1 MTLRELLRVCDYS
14 AVLMLFGADADAA
27 ESLRQGRR
35 PERGVVPL
43 YRGAIGYAILD
54 DALEEYIDRRV
65 LRFGAGFARGVPE
78 LVVYQ
83 RLIQTR
89 EEVTIKDGCA
99 DVFGEPGTAE
109 AV

>member
-1 MTLRELLRVCDYS
+1 MTLRDLLRVCDYS
-14 AVLMLFGADADAA
+14 ATLVLYGVDEDAA
-27 ESLRQGRR
+27 ESLRRGRR
-35 PERGVVPL
+35 PESGVLPL

-54 DALEEYIDRRV
+54 DALEDYIDRRV
-65 LRFGAGFARGVPE
+65 LRFGAALSRGVPE
-78 LVVYQ
+78 LIVYQ

-89 EEVTIKDGCA
+89 EEVACDGCA

>member
-1 MTLRELLRVCDYS
+1 MTLRELLRECDY
-14 AVLMLFGADADAA
+14 ATPLVLYGVDADAA
-27 ESLRQGRR
+27 ESLRRGRR
-35 PERGVVPL
+35 PESGVLPL

-65 LRFGAGFARGVPE
+65 LRFTAGFARGVPE

-89 EEVTIKDGCA
+89 EEVISQDGCS
-99 DVFGEPGTAE
+99 DVSGEPGE
-109 AV
+109 AAAV